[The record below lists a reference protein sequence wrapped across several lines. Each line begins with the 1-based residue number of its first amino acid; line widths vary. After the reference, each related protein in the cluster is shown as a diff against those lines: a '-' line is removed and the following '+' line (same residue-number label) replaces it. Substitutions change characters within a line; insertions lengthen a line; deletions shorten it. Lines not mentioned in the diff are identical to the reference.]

1 MAAITLI
8 GKKTITRTT
17 LLIFYFGIFDLNN
30 QNAFTLIELMVAVA
44 IVGILASI
52 AYPTYQD
59 SVMKSRRA
67 DAKGALLG
75 FENAME
81 RYFTVNNTYL
91 GAGGT
96 DGSHADTGAPRI
108 YNTTS
113 PIGGGTA
120 YYNLTISAATAST
133 YTLNA
138 EPTSV
143 QDGDKCGTL
152 TLTHRNEK
160 GVLGAHT
167 GITATDC
174 W

>member
-1 MAAITLI
+1 LFFNFWIVDM
-8 GKKTITRTT
+8 
-17 LLIFYFGIFDLNN
+17 NN
-30 QNAFTLIELMVAVA
+30 QNAFTLIELMVTVA

-67 DAKGALLG
+67 DAKGVLLG
-75 FENAME
+75 LANAME
-81 RYFTVNNTYL
+81 RYYTVNNTYL

-108 YNTTS
+108 YSTTS
-113 PIGGGTA
+113 PIGGGAA

-138 EPTSV
+138 EPTGV
-143 QDGDKCGTL
+143 QDSDKCGTL
-152 TLTHRNEK
+152 TLTHTNEK
-160 GVLGAHT
+160 GVVGAHT